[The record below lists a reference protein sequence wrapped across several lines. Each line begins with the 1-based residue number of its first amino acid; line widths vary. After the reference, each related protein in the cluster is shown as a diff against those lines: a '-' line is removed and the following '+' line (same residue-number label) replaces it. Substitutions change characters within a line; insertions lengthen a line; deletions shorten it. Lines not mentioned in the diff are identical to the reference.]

1 MWYDNDRAEIGFYK
15 SILDNIP
22 EGVYVLDRDGNYL
35 FVNSAYVQMFDMS
48 KAQLLNYNTHQFLS
62 SGQVDFCVSDI
73 TLKEKRKVIVFQD
86 VLSVQDYVRTP
97 FRHLVIVSPVFNES
111 GDIQHMVGVAKKLE
125 QYDQEFTEAS
135 RTVISSLSPAPNTA
149 GRSDAVIGES
159 PLCAQYLTQL
169 KQSPGLMPLY

>member
-1 MWYDNDRAEIGFYK
+1 
-15 SILDNIP
+15 
-22 EGVYVLDRDGNYL
+22 
-35 FVNSAYVQMFDMS
+35 MS

-111 GDIQHMVGVAKKLE
+111 GEIQHMVGL
-125 QYDQEFTEAS
+125 
-135 RTVISSLSPAPNTA
+135 SL
-149 GRSDAVIGES
+149 IHI
-159 PLCAQYLTQL
+159 
-169 KQSPGLMPLY
+169 